1 MRRAFATCGSLV
13 ALLPLLSCLA
23 ACPPGAHSTPRD
35 GGPSG
40 GDGGEGEGEPAQ
52 RFEPCAG
59 AGGGCVEGL
68 TCINPEG
75 RAGGTCTETCEADA
89 ACAQGGVCA
98 DTNPPVCALGCA
110 SDPGACPEG
119 TECAEVGARSVCLGP
134 PLQEREC
141 FEGAARL
148 DLLFMVDDSNSMAQ
162 EQANLTQ
169 NFGRLVDALVRPPD
183 RNDDGYPDWEPLEDL
198 HVGVVSSDVG
208 TGGHVVQTCDDPAA
222 GDDGALQHAGNTRLE
237 GCRED
242 YPAYLEGPGDD
253 MADEF
258 TCVATLGTGGCG
270 FEQQLESVRRALV
283 DRRDGP
289 NAGFLRDDTALA
301 IVMVTDEDDCS
312 AADASIFDPQ
322 RDDLGIMNLRCHR
335 YPDLVTPTDT
345 FVDALLS
352 LRQNPQRLTVAAITG
367 VPRDLLVGVGPVFEA
382 ADFDAILAAPGMQ
395 FVVDGERLVPSCDVA
410 GLGEAV
416 PPRRIVQVL
425 RDIAAASPGS
435 AYLGSICSP
444 DWTDTVEGL
453 AASIGRSLCAPIE

>member
-1 MRRAFATCGSLV
+1 MRRAFATCSRPVCLLV
-13 ALLPLLSCLA
+13 ALSSLA
-23 ACPPGAHSTPRD
+23 ACPPRAHRVPAD
-35 GGPSG
+35 GGPG
-40 GDGGEGEGEPAQ
+40 DGDGGEGEGEPAE
-52 RFEPCAG
+52 RFEPCVG
-59 AGGGCVEGL
+59 AGGGCAEGL

-75 RAGGTCTETCEADA
+75 RAGGTCTETCTADA
-89 ACAQGGVCA
+89 DCTGGGVCA
-98 DTNPPVCALGCA
+98 DTNPRVCALGCA
-110 SDPGACPEG
+110 SDPASCPAG
-119 TECAEVGARSVCLGP
+119 TECAEIGGRAVCLGP
-134 PLQEREC
+134 PLPEREC
-141 FEGAARL
+141 FEGGARL
-148 DLLFMVDDSNSMAQ
+148 DLLFMIDDSNSMAQ

-169 NFGRLVDALVRPPD
+169 NFSRLVDALVDPPD
-183 RNDDGYPDWEPLEDL
+183 RNADGYPDWEPLEDM

-208 TGGHVVQTCDDPAA
+208 TGGHVVQTCDNPSA
-222 GDDGALQHAGNTRLE
+222 GDDGQLQHAGNTRLD
-237 GCRED
+237 GCVED
-242 YPAYLEGPGDD
+242 YPTYLEGPRDE

-283 DRRDGP
+283 DRRDGA

-312 AADASIFDPQ
+312 AADPAIFDPT

-335 YPDLVTPTDT
+335 YPELVTPTDT
-345 FVDALLS
+345 FVNAFLS
-352 LRQNPQRLTVAAITG
+352 LRENPQRLTVAAITG
-367 VPRDLLVGVGPVFEA
+367 VPRDLLVGLGPVFEA

-425 RDIAAASPGS
+425 RDIAAESPGS